1 MPDNERTIYVT
12 VVLKIQNWSTRAEMA
27 EMAELDSDWLG
38 DTALLDSV
46 KAFDQEDSAIYYGV
60 DMDDPKGRR
69 IVDAVWA
76 LPA

>member
-38 DTALLDSV
+38 DTSLLDSV

-60 DMDDPKGRR
+60 DMDDHKGRR